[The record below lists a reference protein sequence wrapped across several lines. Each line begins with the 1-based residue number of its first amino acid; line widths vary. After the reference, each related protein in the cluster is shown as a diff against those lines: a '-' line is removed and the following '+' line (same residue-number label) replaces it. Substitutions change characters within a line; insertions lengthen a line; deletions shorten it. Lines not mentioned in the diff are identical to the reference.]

1 MNKEKM
7 NRAIGMLDED
17 VIADALEG
25 KKRSTAG
32 VTRRKL
38 TVALIA
44 ATLAVA
50 LLAGGIVAAFSRTGG
65 RGPITILPPEDA
77 TVIRN
82 VTTTLQVT
90 SGTVYGSGNYPSIE
104 TQFGGAP
111 ASEYAVV
118 NDIELDRE
126 LYDSMVASNDPDRT
140 WAVELTISPNF
151 YMTEDYIEREI
162 AYWAS
167 KCDAENLGAL
177 VGLYEQFKKDFDI
190 NALYEANKDKYDLDK
205 LYRYFASGE
214 LEEDILNADIDA
226 LKKKAQQL
234 WDECVDIQ
242 SGHWKKLVPV
252 VRALLDDFGIE
263 YIEEDNS
270 FIIFVTEGELLGL
283 EGFTGVKFA
292 KAGLYAGYSVTVGK
306 HPTMTEWKGKLISK
320 DLASA
325 LTANEGN
332 KDALYAVTAEPAAFS
347 KMLDRSNYEARYLEL
362 FSDAAKRPAY
372 RAALAA
378 ASADPAKLQAA
389 IAICGEAMVNDYLR
403 DGVFDAAR
411 FDLGTAELNETIG
424 IMRSNLYRDASE
436 VYAEFAPLVRYIQI
450 TENGNVVFYVTA
462 DELAALTT
470 AREYCFKL
478 AS

>member
-7 NRAIGMLDED
+7 NQAIGMLDED

-25 KKRSTAG
+25 KKTAGG

-50 LLAGGIVAAFSRTGG
+50 LLAGGIVAAFSRSGG
-65 RGPITILPPEDA
+65 RGPIPILPPEDA

-111 ASEYAVV
+111 DSEYATV
-118 NDIELDRE
+118 NELELDRE
-126 LYDSMVASNDPDRT
+126 LYDSMVASNDPDRI
-140 WAVELTISPNF
+140 WALKLDVSPNL
-151 YMTEDYIEREI
+151 YMSEEYIEREV
-162 AYWAS
+162 AYWMS
-167 KCDAENLGAL
+167 KAEAEDLSAL
-177 VGLYEQFKKDFDI
+177 VGIYAQFKQDFDI
-190 NALYEANKDKYDLDK
+190 DALYEANKDKYNLDEIYK
-205 LYRYFASGE
+205 YFASGE
-214 LEEDILNADIDA
+214 LEEALLNKDVDS
-226 LKKKAQQL
+226 LMRKAETL
-234 WDECVDIQ
+234 WNECVNIKN
-242 SGHWKKLVPV
+242 GYWKGLAPAIRK
-252 VRALLDDFGIE
+252 ALNDFGIE
-263 YIEEDNS
+263 FVEEDDS
-270 FIIFVTEGELLGL
+270 FIIFVTEGELLAIQGV
-283 EGFTGVKFA
+283 GGVKFS
-292 KAGLYAGYSVTVGK
+292 KANKYDLTFAQIPTVA
-306 HPTMTEWKGKLISK
+306 EWRGKLVSNK
-320 DLASA
+320 LAA
-325 LTANEGN
+325 ELAKNEGN
-332 KDALYAVTAEPAAFS
+332 KDVLFAVTAEPAAFTE
-347 KMLDRSNYEARYLEL
+347 MIDRSNYEARYLEL
-362 FSDAAKRPAY
+362 FADAAKRPAY

-378 ASADPAKLQAA
+378 ASADASKMQAA
-389 IAICGEAMVNDYLR
+389 IAICGEAMVTDYLR

-411 FDLGTAELNETIG
+411 FDLGTVELNETIE

-436 VYAEFAPLVRYIQI
+436 VYAEFAPHVRYIEI